1 MLMHP
6 TLDKIEQLRLFGMAK
21 ALREQFQNQAATTL
35 SFEERLGLLIDREM
49 SERENKRLATRL
61 RTAKLRVSAAV
72 EDIDFRQPR
81 GLDKS
86 LVLSLASNQ
95 WITEHHNLLIIG
107 PTGVGKSYLACALAH
122 KACRDGHVV
131 LYQRL
136 PRLLEELALSHHD
149 GRYRKLMKS
158 LLKAD
163 LLILDDFGLAPL
175 TTDQQRD
182 LLEIIDD
189 RYDRR
194 STLVTSQ
201 LPVKHWHD
209 ILADPTLAD
218 AILDRLV
225 HNAYKIEL
233 KGESMRKSRSKINQT
248 SIVDKSKSL

>member
-21 ALREQFQNQAATTL
+21 ALREQLQNQKATAL
-35 SFEERLGLLIDREM
+35 SFEERLGLLIDREIT
-49 SERENKRLATRL
+49 ERENKRLATRL
-61 RTAKLRVSAAV
+61 KTAKLRISAAI

-86 LVLSLASNQ
+86 LLLSLASNQ
-95 WITEHHNLLIIG
+95 WISEHHNLLIIG
-107 PTGVGKSYLACALAH
+107 PTGVGKSYLACALSH
-122 KACRDGHVV
+122 KACRDGHLV

-175 TTDQQRD
+175 TTEQQRD
-182 LLEIIDD
+182 LLEIIED

-225 HNAYKIEL
+225 HNGYKIEL
-233 KGESMRKSRSKINQT
+233 KGESMRKSKSKINR
-248 SIVDKSKSL
+248 

>member
-21 ALREQFQNQAATTL
+21 ALREQLQNQAAASLT
-35 SFEERLGLLIDREM
+35 FEERLGLIVDREM
-49 SERENKRLATRL
+49 NERENRRLATRL
-61 RTAKLRVSAAV
+61 RTAKLRISASI

-86 LVLSLASNQ
+86 LVMSLSSNQ
-95 WITEHHNLLIIG
+95 WIKEHHNLLIIG
-107 PTGVGKSYLACALAH
+107 PTGAGKSYLACALSH
-122 KACRDGHVV
+122 KACRDGHLVV
-131 LYQRL
+131 YQRL

-163 LLILDDFGLAPL
+163 LLVLDDFGLGSL
-175 TTDQQRD
+175 TSEQQRD
-182 LLEIIDD
+182 LLEVVED

-194 STLVTSQ
+194 STLITTQ
-201 LPVKHWHD
+201 LEVKHWHD

-218 AILDRLV
+218 AIMDRLV

-233 KGESMRKSRSKINQT
+233 KGKDSMRKIKSKINR
-248 SIVDKSKSL
+248 

>member
-1 MLMHP
+1 MLPHP

-21 ALREQFQNQAATTL
+21 ALREQLQNQKATAL
-35 SFEERLGLLIDREM
+35 SFEERIGLLIDREM
-49 SERENKRLATRL
+49 TERENRRLAIRL
-61 RTAKLRVSAAV
+61 RTAKLRISAV
-72 EDIDFRQPR
+72 IEDIDFRQPR

-86 LVLSLASNQ
+86 LLLSLASNQ
-95 WITEHHNLLIIG
+95 WINEHHNLLILG
-107 PTGVGKSYLACALAH
+107 PTGVGKSYLACALSH

-149 GRYRKLMKS
+149 GRYRKLMKT

-163 LLILDDFGLAPL
+163 LLVLDDFGLAPL

-182 LLEIIDD
+182 LLEIIED

-233 KGESMRKSRSKINQT
+233 KGESMRKSKSKINR
-248 SIVDKSKSL
+248 

>member
-1 MLMHP
+1 MLAHP

-21 ALREQFQNQAATTL
+21 AMREQQQNQKATAL
-35 SFEERLGLLIDREM
+35 SFEERLGLLVDRELT
-49 SERENKRLATRL
+49 ERENRRLATRL
-61 RTAKLRVSAAV
+61 RMAKLRLSASI
-72 EDIDFRQPR
+72 EDIDYRQPR
-81 GLDKS
+81 GLDKQ

-95 WITEHHNLLIIG
+95 WIIEHHNLLIIG
-107 PTGVGKSYLACALAH
+107 PTGVGKSYLACALSH
-122 KACRDGHVV
+122 KACRDGHLV

-136 PRLLEELALSHHD
+136 PRLLEDLALSHHD

-163 LLILDDFGLAPL
+163 LLVLDDFGLAPL
-175 TTDQQRD
+175 TTEQQRD
-182 LLEIIDD
+182 LLEIIED

-194 STLVTSQ
+194 STLITTQ

-218 AILDRLV
+218 AIMDRLV

-233 KGESMRKSRSKINQT
+233 KGESMRKSKSKINR
-248 SIVDKSKSL
+248 

>member
-1 MLMHP
+1 MLVHP

-21 ALREQFQNQAATTL
+21 ALREQLQNQKATAL
-35 SFEERLGLLIDREM
+35 NFEERLGLLVDREM
-49 SERENKRLATRL
+49 TERENRRLTTRL
-61 RTAKLRVSAAV
+61 RTAKLRISAAI
-72 EDIDFRQPR
+72 EDIDFRQAR

-86 LVLSLASNQ
+86 LLLSLASNQ
-95 WITEHHNLLIIG
+95 WITEHHNVLIIG
-107 PTGVGKSYLACALAH
+107 PTGVGKSYIACALSH
-122 KACRDGHVV
+122 KACRDGHAVM
-131 LYQRL
+131 YQRL

-163 LLILDDFGLAPL
+163 LLVLDDFGLASL
-175 TTDQQRD
+175 TTEQQQRD
-182 LLEIIDD
+182 LLEIIED

-194 STLVTSQ
+194 STLVTTQ

-218 AILDRLV
+218 AIMDRLV

-233 KGESMRKSRSKINQT
+233 KGESMRKSKSKINR
-248 SIVDKSKSL
+248 

>member
-6 TLDKIEQLRLFGMAK
+6 TLDKIERLRLFGMAK
-21 ALREQFQNQAATTL
+21 SLREQLQNQQAHAL
-35 SFEERLGLLIDREM
+35 NFEERLGLLIDREM

-61 RTAKLRVSAAV
+61 KTAKLRISAAV

-86 LVLSLASNQ
+86 LVLSLSSNQ

-107 PTGVGKSYLACALAH
+107 PTGVGKSYLACALSN
-122 KACRDGHVV
+122 KACRDGHHVV
-131 LYQRL
+131 YQRL
-136 PRLLEELALSHHD
+136 PRLLEDLALSHHD

-158 LLKAD
+158 LLRAD
-163 LLILDDFGLAPL
+163 LLVLDDFGLAPL
-175 TTDQQRD
+175 TAEQQRD
-182 LLEIIDD
+182 LLEIIED

-201 LPVKHWHD
+201 LPVKHWND

-218 AILDRLV
+218 AIMDRLV
-225 HNAYKIEL
+225 HNGYKIEL
-233 KGESMRKSRSKINQT
+233 KGESMRKSKSKINR
-248 SIVDKSKSL
+248 

>member
-1 MLMHP
+1 MLVHP

-21 ALREQFQNQAATTL
+21 AMREQLQNQKATAL
-35 SFEERLGLLIDREM
+35 NFEERLGLLVDREM
-49 SERENKRLATRL
+49 TERENRRLVTRL
-61 RTAKLRVSAAV
+61 RVAKLRLSAV
-72 EDIDFRQPR
+72 IEDIDFRQPR

-95 WITEHHNLLIIG
+95 WIAEHHNLLIIG
-107 PTGVGKSYLACALAH
+107 PTGVGKSYLACALSH
-122 KACRDGHVV
+122 KACRDGHGV

-149 GRYRKLMKS
+149 GRYRKLMKA

-163 LLILDDFGLAPL
+163 LLVLDDFGLAPL
-175 TTDQQRD
+175 STEQQRD
-182 LLEIIDD
+182 LLEIIED

-209 ILADPTLAD
+209 ILAEPTLAD

-233 KGESMRKSRSKINQT
+233 KGESMRKSRSKI
-248 SIVDKSKSL
+248 KS

>member
-1 MLMHP
+1 MLVHP

-21 ALREQFQNQAATTL
+21 ALREQLQNHKATAL
-35 SFEERLGLLIDREM
+35 NFEERLGLLVDREM
-49 SERENKRLATRL
+49 TERENRRLASRL
-61 RTAKLRVSAAV
+61 KTAKLRISAAI

-86 LVLSLASNQ
+86 LLLSLASNK

-107 PTGVGKSYLACALAH
+107 PTGVGKSYLACALSH
-122 KACRDGHVV
+122 KACRDGHLV

-163 LLILDDFGLAPL
+163 LLVLDDFGLSPL
-175 TTDQQRD
+175 TTEQQRD
-182 LLEIIDD
+182 LLEIIED

-201 LPVKHWHD
+201 MPVKHWHD

-233 KGESMRKSRSKINQT
+233 KGESMRKSKSKI
-248 SIVDKSKSL
+248 KS

>member
-1 MLMHP
+1 MLVHP

-21 ALREQFQNQAATTL
+21 ALREQLQNQKATGL
-35 SFEERLGLLIDREM
+35 NFEERLGLLVDREM
-49 SERENKRLATRL
+49 SERENRRLATRL
-61 RTAKLRVSAAV
+61 RAAKLRISASV

-81 GLDKS
+81 GLDKP
-86 LVLSLASNQ
+86 LILSLASNQ
-95 WITEHHNLLIIG
+95 WIAEHHNLLVIG
-107 PTGVGKSYLACALAH
+107 PTGVGKSYLACALSH
-122 KACRDGHVV
+122 KACRNGHAVV
-131 LYQRL
+131 YQRL
-136 PRLLEELALSHHD
+136 PRLLEDLALSHHD

-163 LLILDDFGLAPL
+163 LLVLDDFGLAPL
-175 TTDQQRD
+175 TTEQQRD
-182 LLEIIDD
+182 LLEIIED

-218 AILDRLV
+218 AIMDRLV

-233 KGESMRKSRSKINQT
+233 KGESMRKN
-248 SIVDKSKSL
+248 KSTIKR

>member
-21 ALREQFQNQAATTL
+21 ALREQLQNQAATSLT
-35 SFEERLGLLIDREM
+35 FEERLGLIVDREM
-49 SERENKRLATRL
+49 SERENRRLVTRL
-61 RTAKLRVSAAV
+61 RTAKLRISASI

-86 LVLSLASNQ
+86 LVLSLSSNQ

-107 PTGVGKSYLACALAH
+107 PTGAGKSYLACALSH
-122 KACRDGHVV
+122 KACRDDHLVV
-131 LYQRL
+131 YQRL

-163 LLILDDFGLAPL
+163 LLVLDDFGLGSL
-175 TTDQQRD
+175 TSEQQRD
-182 LLEIIDD
+182 LLEVVED

-194 STLVTSQ
+194 STLITTQ
-201 LPVKHWHD
+201 L
-209 ILADPTLAD
+209 
-218 AILDRLV
+218 
-225 HNAYKIEL
+225 E
-233 KGESMRKSRSKINQT
+233 
-248 SIVDKSKSL
+248 

>member
-21 ALREQFQNQAATTL
+21 ALREQLQNQAATAL

-49 SERENKRLATRL
+49 TERENRRLATRL
-61 RTAKLRVSAAV
+61 RTAKLRISAAV

-95 WITEHHNLLIIG
+95 WITEHHNLLIVG
-107 PTGVGKSYLACALAH
+107 PTGVGKSYLACALSH
-122 KACRDGHVV
+122 KACRDGHLVV
-131 LYQRL
+131 YHRL

-163 LLILDDFGLAPL
+163 LLVLDDFGLAPL
-175 TTDQQRD
+175 TTEQQRD
-182 LLEIIDD
+182 LLEIIED

-201 LPVKHWHD
+201 LPVKNWHD

-225 HNAYKIEL
+225 HNGYKIEL
-233 KGESMRKSRSKINQT
+233 KGESMRKSKSKINR
-248 SIVDKSKSL
+248 